1 MERMISAEEHLHK
14 SYPTSMSLR
23 VIHIGAGAPPQLH
36 CLKRVPVE
44 QGIIHSSSMRRA
56 HQMAK
61 DVVVTPSRARAVVF
75 MNFDGDHDQV
85 IQGELPD
92 LTVEEVSPNMNVHTH
107 KVLPRFHGLSSLLFV
122 LERYEPHRTRRAE
135 RSCRVRFTRRSR
147 AGSLKTN
154 DVVLST

>member
-1 MERMISAEEHLHK
+1 MEKMISAEELLHK
-14 SYPTSMSLR
+14 SYPTTMSLR
-23 VIHIGAGAPPQLH
+23 VIHIGTGVSPQLH
-36 CLKRVPVE
+36 CLPRVPVE
-44 QGIIHSSSMRRA
+44 QGIIHGSSMRRA
-56 HQMAK
+56 YQMAK
-61 DVVVTPSRARAVVF
+61 DVVATPSRARAIVF

-92 LTVEEVSPNMNVHTH
+92 LTVEEVSPNTDVQTH
-107 KVLPRFHGLSSLLFV
+107 KVLPRFHALSSLLFV
-122 LERYEPHRTRRAE
+122 LERYEPHRTRRVE